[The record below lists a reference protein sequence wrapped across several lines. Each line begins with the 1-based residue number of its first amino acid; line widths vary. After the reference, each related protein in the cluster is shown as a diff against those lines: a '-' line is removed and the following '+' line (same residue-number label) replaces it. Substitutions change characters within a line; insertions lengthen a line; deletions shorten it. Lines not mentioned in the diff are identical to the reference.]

1 MQLHIRHVK
10 RRSQMN
16 WSIVSNHKIYIFPKA
31 PNVWLTLGCS
41 GVKSAPNCKTY
52 LKMAALSTCC
62 LEACQTTRQKPPLL
76 LKRSLILSWPCHV
89 RETVWRASRC
99 QKTHVGEPSTVG
111 IDLLLHS
118 FGNCSVIKAAGS
130 FWASTEIHVF
140 ATTGQS
146 VSGIEGLERTSK
158 EQWRLFFQSTN
169 RGKLTGETVWWC
181 SRRG

>member
-62 LEACQTTRQKPPLL
+62 LEACQTKAPSVVETQPHFELTV
-76 LKRSLILSWPCHV
+76 PC
-89 RETVWRASRC
+89 
-99 QKTHVGEPSTVG
+99 
-111 IDLLLHS
+111 
-118 FGNCSVIKAAGS
+118 
-130 FWASTEIHVF
+130 
-140 ATTGQS
+140 
-146 VSGIEGLERTSK
+146 
-158 EQWRLFFQSTN
+158 
-169 RGKLTGETVWWC
+169 
-181 SRRG
+181 